1 MIEAHSKH
9 RGPFFLIMTILWLL
23 CAFVPATVRGA
34 QEQKSAGKLKT
45 LDEIVKTLP
54 RFDVSG
60 RVIDKAGET
69 IAGAEVWLYYARGHN
84 GLRDRLAG
92 HVKTGD
98 GGTFLFEKVVVWEPK
113 TEPEERHIPHY
124 IVIAKHPDHGIYF
137 TKLFEGE
144 PSDNVKIA
152 ITQNTFGKEKKKT
165 RTITIKDKQ
174 GNPVA
179 GAKVYLCGARLLP
192 SDRDRLDRKYHY
204 IRFMQDLG
212 IISGVTD
219 EQGKVT
225 LTRVN
230 DGNYWAKK
238 EGYMRTW
245 IPGNKGIMFTG
256 AYVSG
261 KVSYPDGTPAAG
273 AAVSYVY
280 HGNRLVW
287 DEVTIADANGHY
299 VFENVPASGFYYS
312 WMKPEDE
319 AGAKGSGGLVASDLR
334 LDSPFLSKKETFA
347 ISPGDKLEKNIT
359 FEEGIKLAGTVI
371 DLTTDKPAAK
381 MQMRMLIETG
391 QRYLDTKP
399 VVTDEKGHFETS
411 VAPGSSVRFS
421 WEESRA
427 EGDYLIDEQWQRQGN
442 YQPSFRK
449 TVTENE
455 EDLVFKIKLVP
466 IKALSGRVV
475 DQSGEGVAYATI
487 WFHADVPSA
496 KTDETGAFEL
506 KAVYAEQD
514 FDLFAESPDGS
525 QAGLAHFKAGAETA
539 KIKLSATRTYEGEVT
554 NTDGLPAGN
563 LKFHLDLKLND
574 DNIYRVRREPTTDD
588 EGKFTVKNL
597 CPQALYYAWWSSDHE
612 DNRDYDYGNAD
623 IDLAK
628 LGSDEPIRFEAKQ
641 YLNTLMGKVVDD
653 QGRPIVKASIQIVGY
668 TMMPQN
674 ERRNEHTT
682 DEKGEFEIAR
692 LAPGEA
698 ELIITAKG
706 YLTKRCRAETDSF
719 DFEAVLRP
727 DTGQRSNRVKV
738 VDDDDKP
745 LVNIPVHLRISKREK
760 DEKEFQ
766 KETMKALTDAEGI
779 VRFELQLDSDKYIY
793 GGGMIE
799 CDLEGYDLAC
809 VRANLKEELDLI
821 LKVHK
826 SERHWQTQVL
836 DAETGKPIGGA
847 TARVRGMQIEDSGD
861 YAFFGEERDME
872 FQSDSQ
878 GRIEFARFSIK
889 DQISVD
895 VLAPGYSKEQKWLSS
910 KSSDDTV
917 FRLARAG
924 TITGKVILTDA
935 GDLPNGFRIL
945 LEMISDRRVR
955 EYVPAEKDGSFSCD
969 HCKPGLYKLSANSSS
984 EQGRKL
990 ICCSDCQVDV
1000 KTGQTV
1006 EVVIE
1011 MEKGTSVSGTMIDAA
1026 TGKPP
1031 ADREYA
1037 FVRTAEGR
1045 TQSEYSQIK
1054 EDGSWELFLPE
1065 GEHKIIYRCRGMNQ
1079 QKDFKRI
1086 KVEKG
1091 KPIKDLVIKVGVEG
1105 G

>member
-1 MIEAHSKH
+1 MIEAHSKR

-23 CAFVPATVRGA
+23 CAFVPVKVRGA
-34 QEQKSAGKLKT
+34 QEQKPAGKLKT

-60 RVIDKAGET
+60 RVVDKAGEP

-92 HVKTGD
+92 HVKTPD
-98 GGTFLFEKVVVWEPK
+98 DGTFLFEKAVVWEPK
-113 TEPEERHIPHY
+113 TEPEARHIPHY

-137 TKLFEGE
+137 TKLYEGE
-144 PSDNVKIA
+144 PAEDIQIA
-152 ITQNTFGKEKKKT
+152 ITQNAFGKEKKKT

-179 GAKVYLCGARLLP
+179 GAKVYLCGARLLQ
-192 SDRDRLDRKYHY
+192 SDRDKLDRKYHY

-219 EQGKVT
+219 EQGKIT
-225 LTRVN
+225 LTRVS

-299 VFENVPASGFYYS
+299 AFENVPASGFYYS
-312 WMKPEDE
+312 WMNPDDE
-319 AGAKGSGGLVASDLR
+319 AGAPGRGGLVASDLR
-334 LDSPFLSKKETFA
+334 LDSPFLSKKETFTIKA
-347 ISPGDKLEKNIT
+347 GDKLEKKLT

-371 DLTTDKPAAK
+371 DLTTDKPAAR

-399 VVTDEKGHFETS
+399 VATDENGHFETS

-466 IKALSGRVV
+466 IKSLSGRVV
-475 DQSGEGVAYATI
+475 DQSGEGVAYATV

-496 KTDETGAFEL
+496 KADEAGAFEL
-506 KAVYAEQD
+506 KAVFAERD
-514 FDLFAESPDGS
+514 FNLFAESSDGLL
-525 QAGLAHFKAGAETA
+525 AGLANFKAGAETA
-539 KIKLSATRTYEGEVT
+539 KIALSATRTYAGEVT

-563 LKFHLDLKLND
+563 LKFYLDLRLND

-628 LGSDEPIRFEAKQ
+628 LGPDEPIRFEAKQ

-653 QGRPIVKASIQIVGY
+653 QGSPVAKASIRIVSY
-668 TMMPQN
+668 TMMQQD
-674 ERRNEHTT
+674 ERRKQYAT
-682 DEKGEFEIAR
+682 DESGEFEIPR

-719 DFEAVLRP
+719 DFEAVLKS
-727 DTGQRSNRVKV
+727 DTGQRSYRIKV

-745 LVNIPVHLRISKREK
+745 LANVPVLLRISKRGK
-760 DEKEFQ
+760 DEKQFQ
-766 KETMKALTDAEGI
+766 KETTKAMTDAEG
-779 VRFELQLDSDKYIY
+779 VVAFELQMDSDKYVY
-793 GGGMIE
+793 SGGMIE
-799 CDLEGYDLAC
+799 CDLE
-809 VRANLKEELDLI
+809 
-821 LKVHK
+821 
-826 SERHWQTQVL
+826 
-836 DAETGKPIGGA
+836 
-847 TARVRGMQIEDSGD
+847 
-861 YAFFGEERDME
+861 
-872 FQSDSQ
+872 
-878 GRIEFARFSIK
+878 
-889 DQISVD
+889 
-895 VLAPGYSKEQKWLSS
+895 
-910 KSSDDTV
+910 
-917 FRLARAG
+917 
-924 TITGKVILTDA
+924 
-935 GDLPNGFRIL
+935 
-945 LEMISDRRVR
+945 
-955 EYVPAEKDGSFSCD
+955 
-969 HCKPGLYKLSANSSS
+969 
-984 EQGRKL
+984 
-990 ICCSDCQVDV
+990 
-1000 KTGQTV
+1000 
-1006 EVVIE
+1006 
-1011 MEKGTSVSGTMIDAA
+1011 
-1026 TGKPP
+1026 
-1031 ADREYA
+1031 
-1037 FVRTAEGR
+1037 
-1045 TQSEYSQIK
+1045 
-1054 EDGSWELFLPE
+1054 
-1065 GEHKIIYRCRGMNQ
+1065 
-1079 QKDFKRI
+1079 
-1086 KVEKG
+1086 
-1091 KPIKDLVIKVGVEG
+1091 
-1105 G
+1105 